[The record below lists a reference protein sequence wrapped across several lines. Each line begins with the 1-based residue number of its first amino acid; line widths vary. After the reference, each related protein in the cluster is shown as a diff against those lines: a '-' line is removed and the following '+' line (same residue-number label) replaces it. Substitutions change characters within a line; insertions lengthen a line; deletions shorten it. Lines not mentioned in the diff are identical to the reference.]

1 VKLAALLFVIAAVPG
16 ACWPEAKFYGHIEVW
31 NRRTEPI
38 TVAAPAAAARD
49 KDEIRVPPCGHAVR
63 DGFLISDFEVLDSTG
78 EVIAIIRG
86 GSGPDPANPLP
97 KYLVVTRRGV
107 EDITATPPAELPP
120 CS

>member
-31 NRRTEPI
+31 NRRTDAI
-38 TVAAPAAAARD
+38 VVVAPGPAARD

-63 DGFLISDFEVLDSTG
+63 DGFLISDFEVLDAMG
-78 EVIAIIRG
+78 EVILIG
-86 GSGPDPANPLP
+86 GGGGPDPGNPWP
-97 KYLVVTRRGV
+97 VYLVVTRRGV
-107 EDITATPPAELPP
+107 EDITATPPTTLPP

>member
-31 NRRTEPI
+31 NRRAEPI

-49 KDEIRVPPCGHAVR
+49 KDEIRVPPCGHAAR

-78 EVIAIIRG
+78 QSLFISG
-86 GSGPDPANPLP
+86 GGGGVNREDTRPLH
-97 KYLVVTRRGV
+97 LVVTRLGV
-107 EDITATPPAELPP
+107 DPSVTPPTELPP

>member
-31 NRRTEPI
+31 NRRAEPI

-49 KDEIRVPPCGHAVR
+49 KDEIRVPPCGHAAR

-97 KYLVVTRRGV
+97 AYLVVTRRGL
-107 EDITATPPAELPP
+107 EGAATPPTTLAP